1 MTEENNNEKEGGTPG
16 PLKDGTAFLVTY
28 NGEYQD
34 VTVEAFDTKVLALE
48 ASGKSPK
55 EKALVVQDAS
65 DLNQYDLKQL
75 VDIYNGVNGTTLS
88 RFRTLESGRDR
99 IITSMRGLAAV
110 EGAVAN
116 GAGAAP
122 TEGEDNVPK
131 TAKKKAA
138 PKPAGERKKRKSAID
153 LDKKI
158 HRNDSFKDYK
168 LREGTSRAKDYGRMT
183 NGAKLTTYVE
193 NKGSLSN
200 IRFALKKKHITL
212 GE

>member
-1 MTEENNNEKEGGTPG
+1 MTEENNNEMNAGT
-16 PLKDGTAFLVTY
+16 LKDGQSFLVTY

-34 VTVEAFDTKVLALE
+34 VTVEAFSSKALALD

-55 EKALVVQDAS
+55 EKALVVQEAS
-65 DLNQYDLKQL
+65 DLSQYDLKQL

-116 GAGAAP
+116 GAGTAP
-122 TEGEDNVPK
+122 IEGEENVPK
-131 TAKKKAA
+131 TATKKKAA
-138 PKPAGERKKRKSAID
+138 VPKPASERKKRKSAID
-153 LDKKI
+153 VDKKI

-212 GE
+212 E

>member
-1 MTEENNNEKEGGTPG
+1 MKMAEEKEATTMPS
-16 PLKDGTAFLVTY
+16 KDGKAFLVTY
-28 NGEYQD
+28 NGEYQE

-55 EKALVVQDAS
+55 EKALVIQDAT

-88 RFRTLESGRDR
+88 RFRTLDSGKDR
-99 IITSMRGLAAV
+99 IITSIKGLAAA

-116 GAGAAP
+116 GAGAAS

-131 TAKKKAA
+131 NAVKKKAA

-153 LDKKI
+153 TDKKI
-158 HRNDSFKDYK
+158 HRAESFKDYK
-168 LREGTSRAKDYGRMT
+168 LREGTSRAKDYARMT
-183 NGAKLTTYVE
+183 NGAKVSTYVD
-193 NKGSLSN
+193 NKGSLNN

-212 GE
+212 E